1 MRRLTCQKQVSQNIQ
16 EGNNMNASATLK
28 KLGIEQM
35 FNYIYKDPNKNLP
48 NSWTGQISSLKSNL
62 NPREK

>member
-1 MRRLTCQKQVSQNIQ
+1 
-16 EGNNMNASATLK
+16 MNASATLK

-48 NSWTGQISSLKSNL
+48 NLWTGQISSLKSNL